1 MSPNWRSRSTSTDDL
16 PSSASATARL
26 DDVTVLPVPP
36 FGPSTVIISPS
47 DDDATAPRLRASA
60 FSNAKPSW
68 PADCGSATRSSAPAS
83 NARSRK
89 PFGEP
94 W

>member
-1 MSPNWRSRSTSTDDL
+1 M

-47 DDDATAPRLRASA
+47 DEDATRAAAPRQA

-68 PADCGSATRSSAPAS
+68 PDDWGSETRSSAPAS